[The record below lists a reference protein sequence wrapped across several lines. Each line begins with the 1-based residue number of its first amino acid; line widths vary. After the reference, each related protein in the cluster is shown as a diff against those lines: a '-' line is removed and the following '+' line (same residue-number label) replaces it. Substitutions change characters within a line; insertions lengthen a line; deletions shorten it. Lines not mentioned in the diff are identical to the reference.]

1 MVSSKPSEEKK
12 ALLNFA
18 MKVGVEILYAMIEAI
33 RKHSPKLALGIN
45 EIGQASVE
53 LRKGIEKDR
62 LAEIWVKNALNP
74 LVIFREFVKL
84 PVIKRGLAIPRQIP
98 QYKNKELVKEIHKSR
113 SNPFVPDNPTLFEL
127 DEENFKQIIGAFAD
141 LWPITYKGFEDIKN
155 RLPRSV
161 DSTFETRDELEK
173 MDSEKNITE
182 KLKNVIQLK
191 NQEGLFPNLLK
202 CFSIQPIS
210 HIQKSF

>member
-1 MVSSKPSEEKK
+1 MGQKCNKPTCDFSRVCEIACYKK
-12 ALLNFA
+12 GTGHIATNTSIQ
-18 MKVGVEILYAMIEAI
+18 KWGWY
-33 RKHSPKLALGIN
+33 
-45 EIGQASVE
+45 
-53 LRKGIEKDR
+53 
-62 LAEIWVKNALNP
+62 
-74 LVIFREFVKL
+74 
-84 PVIKRGLAIPRQIP
+84 
-98 QYKNKELVKEIHKSR
+98 KEIHKSE

-182 KLKNVIQLK
+182 KLKNVL
-191 NQEGLFPNLLK
+191 
-202 CFSIQPIS
+202 S
-210 HIQKSF
+210 